1 MKLSFFLS
9 IVRPV
14 LPEWAAWKRERR
26 LFALAIASALLLCL
40 AWPRWNLDAAAAL
53 ALAPFLW
60 AVARARSAKQA
71 FYLGWLF
78 GAVFYYVLV
87 IWLNILVFYS
97 WLIPPAILSLAI
109 YLGLFKALF
118 AWTAWH
124 AMRRAPRR
132 GYWIVAAAWTA
143 AEYLQSLGDLGFPW
157 GYLGHALWRRP
168 ALIQLATWTGVYGL
182 SAVLFWCNHLVCDA
196 AGWMAERKENGRSG
210 REGQTGRE
218 GWSIWPQGLLVR
230 AGCLVLFGG
239 AMAAA
244 HWSAGHRAGRPDFYS
259 TAPFTVGIV
268 QPNIAQREK
277 YRCYFSNISDEE
289 RAGLQGKFLTKT
301 VQLTWPLVQGDV
313 AARCRLLIWPETAV
327 PDTMFNTVRWG
338 FYATFFRDLA
348 TSFGAPLLFGAD
360 NVVIRRDGQVVPPG
374 QLDLAD
380 YHRRYALY
388 SFEPYNSAYL
398 AEPIRGIH
406 PRVYNKTFLVPF
418 AEGMPYIQRI
428 RPLVNALGALIG
440 MQPFLAGTDQ
450 TVYEVAADDGGAP
463 LRFGPLICYE
473 SCYPALSRKRV
484 RAGAETLV
492 IITNDG
498 WYERTAGPAQHQLQ
512 AVFRAVE
519 TRRFVVRCANTGI
532 SCVVSPLG
540 RIEAETALAQDAV
553 IRHAVRGVK
562 ELTFY
567 ARWGDVFAGLLL
579 AIVAGFLLAEWF
591 SGRAGKQAR

>member
-1 MKLSFFLS
+1 MIRSLLPS
-9 IVRPV
+9 IVRRI
-14 LPEWAAWKRERR
+14 LPEWAAWKTERR
-26 LFALAIASALLLCL
+26 LFALAAASALLLCL
-40 AWPRWNLDAAAAL
+40 AWPRWNLDSVAAFG
-53 ALAPFLW
+53 LAPFLW
-60 AVARARSAKQA
+60 AVARARCAKQA

-78 GAVFYYVLV
+78 GTVFYYVLIV
-87 IWLNILVFYS
+87 WLNILVFYS
-97 WLIPPAILSLAI
+97 WLIPPAIVALAV

-118 AWTAWH
+118 AWMAWH
-124 AMRRAPRR
+124 AMRRAPRW
-132 GYWIVAAAWTA
+132 GYWLVAAAWTA
-143 AEYLQSLGDLGFPW
+143 SEYLQSLGDLGFPW
-157 GYLGHALWRRP
+157 GYLGHTLWRRP
-168 ALIQLATWTGVYGL
+168 ALIQMAAWTGVYGL
-182 SAVLFWCNHLVCDA
+182 STVLFWCNHWVHDA
-196 AGWMAERKENGRSG
+196 AGWIADRAKN
-210 REGQTGRE
+210 
-218 GWSIWPQGLLVR
+218 GWSVRGHRPWGLLVR
-230 AGCLVLFGG
+230 AGCRVLFGA

-244 HWSAGHRAGRPDFYS
+244 YWSAVHRAGRPDFYS

-277 YRCYFSNISDEE
+277 YRCYFSDILDEE
-289 RAGLQGKFLTKT
+289 RTALQGKFLTKT
-301 VQLTWPLVQGDV
+301 VQLTWPLVQGDP
-313 AARCRLLIWPETAV
+313 AGRCRLLIWPETAV
-327 PDTMFNTVRWG
+327 PDTMFNTVRWD

-360 NVVIRRDGQVVPPG
+360 NVVIRRNGKVVPPG

-380 YHRRYALY
+380 YHRSGELY

-398 AEPIRGIH
+398 AEPVRGLH

-418 AEGMPYIQRI
+418 AEGMPYIQYL
-428 RPLVNALGALIG
+428 RPLMNALGALIG
-440 MQPFLAGTDQ
+440 MQPFMAGTEQ
-450 TVYEVAADDGGAP
+450 TVYEIAADDGGAP

-484 RAGAETLV
+484 RVGAQMLV

-498 WYERTAGPAQHQLQ
+498 WYERTAGPAQHRLQ

-540 RIEAETALAQDAV
+540 RIEAETALAEEAV

-567 ARWGDVFAGLLL
+567 TRWGDIFAGSLL
-579 AIVAGFLLAEWF
+579 AMVAGFLP
-591 SGRAGKQAR
+591 AGWLVGVVRKRER